1 VRRKPKV
8 PRDIP
13 KWEPSLSVDHEGLL
27 NAVRIVQELGD
38 IKKSY
43 NPVFE
48 EITDLRFLP
57 Q

>member
-1 VRRKPKV
+1 VHRKPKV
-8 PRDIP
+8 ARDIP
-13 KWEPSLSVDHEGLL
+13 KWDPSLSVDREGLL
-27 NAVRIVQELGD
+27 NVVRIVQELGE